1 MCPGSVE
8 APAAAGAGAEAGEG
22 KTVCEMDAAGPLDH
36 ALVDRLLRRGYTIYD
51 TTYIRRVA
59 GLLRWRK
66 KGIFPSPADM
76 WGPLRPTGGIQ
87 LHPTEMAQ
95 NTRKITIFDI
105 HPPSQNICTF

>member
-66 KGIFPSPADM
+66 KGIFPSP
-76 WGPLRPTGGIQ
+76 R
-87 LHPTEMAQ
+87 
-95 NTRKITIFDI
+95 
-105 HPPSQNICTF
+105 